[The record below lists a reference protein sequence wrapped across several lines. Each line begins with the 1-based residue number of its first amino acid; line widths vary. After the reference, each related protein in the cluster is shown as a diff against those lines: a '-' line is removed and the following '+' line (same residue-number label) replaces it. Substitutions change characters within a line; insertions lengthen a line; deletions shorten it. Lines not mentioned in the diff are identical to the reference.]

1 MEPNLVMKPPASQP
15 PSVPRPPADD
25 AEPSPDLPAGDVT
38 ALLQSWA
45 EGDRAALDR
54 LIPAVYSQL
63 RQVAR
68 SAARRERP
76 ENTLQATGL
85 VHEAFIRL
93 SQQRSTRSSRWS
105 NRYEFFGWAS
115 RVMRQILVDHARAR
129 HAQKRGGGAV
139 HASLDDDALS
149 LHDELAAPTSPWLEL
164 LALDEALTRLKALDT
179 QQARVVELRFFG
191 DLDVEETAQ
200 CLGISTAT
208 VKREWATARAWLL
221 RELKAGPTGMAP

>member
-1 MEPNLVMKPPASQP
+1 MKPPASLP
-15 PSVPRPPADD
+15 PILPPAPGPSGSAPPPEPC
-25 AEPSPDLPAGDVT
+25 AEETGEVT

-45 EGDRAALDR
+45 NGDRAALDR
-54 LIPAVYSQL
+54 LIPAVYAQL

-85 VHEAFIRL
+85 VHEAFIKL
-93 SQQRSTRSSRWS
+93 SQQRSSRWS
-105 NRYEFFGWAS
+105 NRCEFFSWAA

-129 HAQKRGGGAV
+129 QAQKRGGGAE
-139 HASLDDDALS
+139 HDSLDDESLS
-149 LHDELAAPTSPWLEL
+149 LQTTLKAPTSPWMEL
-164 LALDEALTRLKALDT
+164 LALDDALNRLKALDA

-191 DLDVEETAQ
+191 ELGVEETAQ

-221 RELKAGPTGMAP
+221 RELKANGGVI

>member
-1 MEPNLVMKPPASQP
+1 MKPPASLP
-15 PSVPRPPADD
+15 PSLPSPPA
-25 AEPSPDLPAGDVT
+25 EPGPPPEVSAGDVT
-38 ALLQSWA
+38 VLLQSWA
-45 EGDRAALDR
+45 DGDRAALDR

-93 SQQRSTRSSRWS
+93 SQQRSSRWS
-105 NRYEFFGWAS
+105 NRSEFFGWAS

-129 HAQKRGGGAV
+129 QAQKRGGGAV
-139 HASLDDDALS
+139 HASLDDESLA
-149 LHDELAAPTSPWLEL
+149 LHDVLAAPTSPWMEL
-164 LALDEALTRLKALDT
+164 LALDEALTRLKALDP

-191 DLDVEETAQ
+191 DLGVEETAE

-221 RELKAGPTGMAP
+221 RELKTGTHGTGR

>member
-1 MEPNLVMKPPASQP
+1 MKSPAPPP
-15 PSVPRPPADD
+15 PSQSSAPPNVPAPP
-25 AEPSPDLPAGDVT
+25 EVTAGDVT
-38 ALLQSWA
+38 TLLQSWA
-45 EGDRAALDR
+45 DGDRAALDR

-93 SQQRSTRSSRWS
+93 SQQRSSRWS

-129 HAQKRGGGAV
+129 QAQKRGGGAV
-139 HASLDDDALS
+139 HDSLDDEALA
-149 LHDELAAPTSPWLEL
+149 LQDVLAAPTSPWLEL
-164 LALDEALTRLKALDT
+164 LALDEALTRLKALDP

-191 DLDVEETAQ
+191 ELGVEETAQ

-221 RELKAGPTGMAP
+221 RELKTGTAGTTR

>member
-1 MEPNLVMKPPASQP
+1 MNPPASLP
-15 PSVPRPPADD
+15 PPL
-25 AEPSPDLPAGDVT
+25 PSPLPEDPDPTPPVPAGDVT
-38 ALLQSWA
+38 MLLQSWA
-45 EGDRAALDR
+45 DGDRAALDR

-93 SQQRSTRSSRWS
+93 SQQRSSRWS
-105 NRYEFFGWAS
+105 NRFEFFGWAS
-115 RVMRQILVDHARAR
+115 RVMRQILVDHARAK
-129 HAQKRGGGAV
+129 HAQKRGGGVV

-149 LHDELAAPTSPWLEL
+149 LHDELKAPTSPWLEL
-164 LALDEALTRLKALDT
+164 LALDEALTRLKALDP

-221 RELKAGPTGMAP
+221 RELKAGPTGAGR

>member
-1 MEPNLVMKPPASQP
+1 MKPPASPP
-15 PSVPRPPADD
+15 PSQPSPPADVP
-25 AEPSPDLPAGDVT
+25 APPPEVTAGDVT
-38 ALLQSWA
+38 TLLQSWA
-45 EGDRAALDR
+45 DGDRAALDR

-93 SQQRSTRSSRWS
+93 SQQRSSRWS

-129 HAQKRGGGAV
+129 QAQKRGGGAV
-139 HASLDDDALS
+139 HDSLDDESLALQ
-149 LHDELAAPTSPWLEL
+149 DVLAAPTSPWLEL
-164 LALDEALTRLKALDT
+164 IALDEALTRLKALDP

-191 DLDVEETAQ
+191 ELGVEETAQ

-221 RELKAGPTGMAP
+221 RELKTGTPGAPR